1 MKIVFLANLC
11 LTTGNGFQGLNPGG
25 LRGFF
30 EDVAFS
36 DPVIVDLLQEL
47 MQPEKGIIS
56 YDKRSILKN
65 KNE

>member
-1 MKIVFLANLC
+1 MKVVFLANLC
-11 LTTGNGFQGLNPGG
+11 LTTASGFQGLNPGG

-56 YDKRSILKN
+56 YDKRNVLKN
-65 KNE
+65 KKE